1 MIAMCSGHARGFE
14 LAAWL
19 SVSVCPL
26 STSRS
31 PNASLFSLSLLS
43 SFLSLLSSLFFLA
56 LSRYGYPGMHNI
68 VHCVY
73 CDNLHPDSV
82 SRSLRLCVCLC
93 LYASLFLFRFLLL
106 FLFLLSFSFLTART
120 QRFTVGLTEGFT
132 ARFTE

>member
-1 MIAMCSGHARGFE
+1 MLWTCKGFRTGSMAFSFC
-14 LAAWL
+14 LSSLYLSFSKCFPFL
-19 SVSVCPL
+19 SVS
-26 STSRS
+26 
-31 PNASLFSLSLLS
+31 
-43 SFLSLLSSLFFLA
+43 SFFSLLSSLFFLA

-82 SRSLRLCVCLC
+82 SRCLRLCVCLC